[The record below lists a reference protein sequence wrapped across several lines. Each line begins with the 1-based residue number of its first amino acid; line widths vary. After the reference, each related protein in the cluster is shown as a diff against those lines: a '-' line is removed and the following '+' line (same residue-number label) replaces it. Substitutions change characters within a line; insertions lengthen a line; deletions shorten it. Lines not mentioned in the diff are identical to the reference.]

1 MDVFTAYLKSKTPLL
16 EKEIARIRSAATLLR
31 IKRKE
36 FLLKQGETCRGYA
49 FVCKGCF
56 RMYRPGVDGAQHI
69 LRFAIEN
76 WWICELE
83 SIDLGQPSKNAIQA
97 LEASEILFWEKDAFD
112 ALCHDLP
119 AFGALCR
126 QLTTRNQHVNL
137 QRIFANLSF
146 TAEEKY
152 QDFLT
157 TYPEIFNRVPLHMIA
172 SYLGMTRKT
181 ISRIRGGH
189 RV

>member
-1 MDVFTAYLKSKTPLL
+1 
-16 EKEIARIRSAATLLR
+16 
-31 IKRKE
+31 
-36 FLLKQGETCRGYA
+36 
-49 FVCKGCF
+49 
-56 RMYRPGVDGAQHI
+56 MYRAGADGALHI

-76 WWICELE
+76 WWICEME
-83 SIDLGQPSKNAIQA
+83 SVDLGQPSKNTIQA
-97 LEASEILFWEKDAFD
+97 LEASEILHWKKEDLD
-112 ALCHDLP
+112 ALCLQLP
-119 AFGALCR
+119 AFGALCH
-126 QLTTRNQHVNL
+126 QLTTRNQHMNQ

-181 ISRIRGGH
+181 ISRIRAGH